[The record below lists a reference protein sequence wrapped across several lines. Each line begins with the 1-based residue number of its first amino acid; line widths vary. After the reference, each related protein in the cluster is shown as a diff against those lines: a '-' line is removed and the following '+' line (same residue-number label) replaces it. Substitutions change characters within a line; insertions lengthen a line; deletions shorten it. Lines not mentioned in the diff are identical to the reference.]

1 MLKSK
6 LFLWLILMSS
16 WAVAQKS
23 DSLYWVQQNAITTLE
38 KKVKNAEQHYAA
50 FDGQLKD
57 LKTQVASLARENVF
71 LNDEMR
77 QKQQTIDSLSKI
89 VTRNSENI
97 QITADSLG
105 IKIRT
110 TDEAVTQNANLL
122 KSKTIWGIGAFI
134 LALLAS
140 VVVWL
145 LHKKGQKTAD
155 NKITSLIQQAD
166 ESNEKIISLKQQAD
180 ELNEKIVGQFSN
192 EMNELQKIGEA
203 LKNAGGSS
211 NPGPDHSLVKTLAD
225 RITFMEMTLYRMDSS
240 VKGHKQLSKS
250 IAQMKDNLLA
260 NGYEIVDMLG
270 KEYDEGMRINAS
282 FIEDENIE
290 QGKQIISA
298 ITKPQINYK
307 GEIIQK
313 AQVTVSQN
321 I

>member
-1 MLKSK
+1 MRN
-6 LFLWLILMSS
+6 FLISLWFCGLLIN
-16 WAVAQKS
+16 AIKAQPS
-23 DSLYWVQQNAITTLE
+23 DSLYRVQQNQITTLE
-38 KKVKNAEQHYAA
+38 QKVQNVEKQNAE
-50 FDGQLKD
+50 FNDQLKE
-57 LKTQVASLARENVF
+57 LKTQIVSLNSALQKKQAS
-71 LNDEMR
+71 
-77 QKQQTIDSLSKI
+77 IDSLAN
-89 VTRNSENI
+89 VVATNSENI
-97 QITADSLG
+97 QTTAEELG
-105 IKIRT
+105 VKIKT
-110 TDEAVTQNANLL
+110 TDDAVSQNTESL
-122 KSKTIWGIGAFI
+122 KAKTIWGIVAFI
-134 LALLAS
+134 FAILAS

-145 LHKKGQKTAD
+145 LHKKGQKTSD
-155 NKITSLIQQAD
+155 DKIAL
-166 ESNEKIISLKQQAD
+166 LKKQAD
-180 ELNEKIVGQFSN
+180 ELNEKIVGQFSD
-192 EMNELQKIGEA
+192 EMSELQKISDV
-203 LKNAGGSS
+203 LRNAGGNASME
-211 NPGPDHSLVKTLAD
+211 PDHSLVKTLAD

-240 VKGHKQLSKS
+240 VKGHKQLSKA

>member
-6 LFLWLILMSS
+6 LFLCLILLTS
-16 WAVAQKS
+16 WAVAQKP
-23 DSLYWVQQNAITTLE
+23 DSLYRVQQNQITTLE
-38 KKVKNAEQHYAA
+38 QKVQNVEKQNAE
-50 FDGQLKD
+50 FNDRLKE
-57 LKTQVASLARENVF
+57 LKTQIVSLNSALQKKQAS
-71 LNDEMR
+71 
-77 QKQQTIDSLSKI
+77 IDSLAN
-89 VTRNSENI
+89 VVATNSANI
-97 QITADSLG
+97 QTTAEELG
-105 IKIRT
+105 VKIKT
-110 TDEAVTQNANLL
+110 TDDAVSQNTESL
-122 KSKTIWGIGAFI
+122 KAKTIWGIVAFI
-134 LALLAS
+134 FAILAS

-145 LHKKGQKTAD
+145 LHKKGQKTSD
-155 NKITSLIQQAD
+155 DKIAL
-166 ESNEKIISLKQQAD
+166 LKKQAD
-180 ELNEKIVGQFSN
+180 ELNEKIVGQFSS
-192 EMNELQKIGEA
+192 EMNELQKIGDA
-203 LKNAGGSS
+203 LNNASANTS
-211 NPGPDHSLVKTLAD
+211 TEPDHSLVKTLAD

-240 VKGHKQLSKS
+240 VKGHKQLSKA

>member
-1 MLKSK
+1 MFFLFCGLLVSIVKAQTLDTLSQSTQITNLKEKVQNAEKHNAVLAEQLKELNSEVAELTTK
-6 LFLWLILMSS
+6 NESLGLILSEI
-16 WAVAQKS
+16 QKS
-23 DSLYWVQQNAITTLE
+23 
-38 KKVKNAEQHYAA
+38 
-50 FDGQLKD
+50 
-57 LKTQVASLARENVF
+57 
-71 LNDEMR
+71 
-77 QKQQTIDSLSKI
+77 IDSLAKI
-89 VTRNSENI
+89 VDRNSENI

-110 TDEAVTQNANLL
+110 TDEAVAQNSNLL
-122 KSKTIWGIGAFI
+122 KSKTIWGLI
-134 LALLAS
+134 S
-140 VVVWL
+140 VVITLLVSVIVALL
-145 LHKKGQKTAD
+145 LHKKGQKTSD
-155 NKITSLIQQAD
+155 DKIAL
-166 ESNEKIISLKQQAD
+166 LKKQTD
-180 ELNEKIVGQFSN
+180 ELNEKIVHQFSN
-192 EMNELQKIGEA
+192 EMGELQKIGDV
-203 LKNAGGSS
+203 LKNTGANTSAE
-211 NPGPDHSLVKTLAD
+211 PDHSLVKTLAD

-282 FIEDENIE
+282 FIEDENVE
-290 QGKQIISA
+290 RGKQIISA